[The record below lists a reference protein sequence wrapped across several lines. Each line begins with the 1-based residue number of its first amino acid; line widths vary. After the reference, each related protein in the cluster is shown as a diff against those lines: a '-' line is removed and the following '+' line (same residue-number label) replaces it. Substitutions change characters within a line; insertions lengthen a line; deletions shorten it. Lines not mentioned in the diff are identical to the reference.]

1 MTQSEV
7 QQYLDF
13 LNDLRGQIRTIVTLV
28 PADALN
34 WRPLAGPD
42 DDHTTNSLAVLA
54 AHVAGSEHH
63 WIAEVVGRHPPT
75 RDRPAEF
82 RTEAHDSTS
91 LLARLDEVG
100 QETAAVLTHLD
111 AADLDSIRE
120 LDGRVVPV
128 HWAILH
134 AIEHLALHLGHAQM
148 TYQLWRGGETAPR
161 DRWFER
167 LQKR

>member
-1 MTQSEV
+1 MLPEV
-7 QQYLDF
+7 QQYLKF
-13 LNDLRGQIRTIVTLV
+13 LDDLHGQIRTIVTLV

-34 WRPLAGPD
+34 WRPLEGPD

-63 WIAEVVGRHPPT
+63 WIAEVVGRYPPT
-75 RDRPAEF
+75 RNRPAEF
-82 RTEAHDSTS
+82 HTETKDPAA
-91 LLARLDEVG
+91 LIARLDEVS
-100 QETAAVLTHLD
+100 QETAAVLTSLD

-120 LDGRVVPV
+120 LDGRVIPV
-128 HWAILH
+128 RWAILH

-148 TYQLWRGGETAPR
+148 TYQLWQGGETAPR